1 MLFADIANEMV
12 MVDQISQHWLQVFP
26 DKLLQMPYERI
37 VTDLKSAA
45 EDMLAHCALPWDD
58 NVLHFH
64 QNQRTVQTASLAQVC
79 CASLLA
85 LGRQPVTLC
94 GQCSR
99 KPTT

>member
-1 MLFADIANEMV
+1 MLCADIANEMV

-45 EDMLAHCALPWDD
+45 EDMLAHCGLPWDD

-79 CASLLA
+79 CASLFA

-94 GQCSR
+94 
-99 KPTT
+99 